1 MEIRE
6 NIQSGGLF
14 QLTKKQDKHH
24 KHSPARLYEFVPDNT
39 IDTNNVIELAN
50 IVRVGIGGHLLEKL
64 SPELQKHFK
73 EVA

>member
-14 QLTKKQDKHH
+14 QLTKDKHH
-24 KHSPARLYEFVPDNT
+24 KHSPARLYEFIPDEST
-39 IDTNNVIELAN
+39 ITPNNAVELSK
-50 IVRVGIGGHLLEKL
+50 IVRVGIPGHILEKL
-64 SPELQKHFK
+64 TPELQKHFK